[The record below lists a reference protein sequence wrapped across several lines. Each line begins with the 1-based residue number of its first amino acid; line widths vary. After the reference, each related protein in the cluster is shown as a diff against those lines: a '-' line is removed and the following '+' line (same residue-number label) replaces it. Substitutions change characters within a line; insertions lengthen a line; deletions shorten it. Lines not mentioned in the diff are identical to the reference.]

1 MKVESLLL
9 WAKQTQPG
17 ESGVNLLLNKIDMD
31 RKKSKILNQHLA
43 GTWMMGY
50 GQYRSFPCLSFLQ
63 LDLGSPW
70 AAVTSGISI
79 IQE

>member
-1 MKVESLLL
+1 MKVERLLL
-9 WAKQTQPG
+9 WEKQTQPG
-17 ESGVNLLLNKIDMD
+17 ENGVNLLLNKIDLD

-43 GTWMMGY
+43 EAWMMGY
-50 GQYRSFPCLSFLQ
+50 GQYRSFPCPSLLQ
-63 LDLGSPW
+63 LDVGSPW